1 MAASPHPSPPGFA
14 PELVEGLLERAL
26 ALPGASPVLGISGLQ
41 GSGKSTLAAQ
51 LVAAGRSRGLR
62 VVALS
67 LDDFYLGRRERL
79 ALARTQHPLWLRRGP
94 PGTHDL
100 GLALGTLDVLRQGAV
115 GSAVPIPRFDKLADT
130 RRPPSRWPRENA
142 RPDLIVLEGW
152 CLGVRPQSA
161 AALRRPANA
170 LEREQDAG
178 GRWRQ
183 ASNEALARYAEL
195 WRRLDYLHW
204 LKAPGFEIEPQWRWL
219 QEKQLQ
225 AEHPG
230 RAGMDRRAVGDF
242 VRVFER
248 LSRHAQATLGAIAD
262 EVIELDRGHRP
273 RPSR

>member
-14 PELVEGLLERAL
+14 PALVEGLLERSL
-26 ALPGASPVLGISGLQ
+26 ALPGGSPVLGITGLQ

-51 LVAAGRSRGLR
+51 LVAAGAARGQR

-79 ALARTQHPLWLRRGP
+79 AMARHQHPLWLRRGP

-100 GLALGTLDVLRQGAV
+100 ALALATLERLQHGPV
-115 GSAVPIPRFDKLADT
+115 GETLALPRFDKLADT
-130 RRPPSRWPRENA
+130 RRPPSRWRREA
-142 RPDLIVLEGW
+142 TRPALIVLEGW
-152 CLGVRPQSA
+152 CLGLRPQTP
-161 AALRRPANA
+161 AALRRPVNA

-178 GRWRQ
+178 ARWRQ
-183 ASNEALARYAEL
+183 ASNQALAQYAEL
-195 WRRLDYLHW
+195 WRQIDHLLW
-204 LKAPGFEIEPQWRWL
+204 LKAPGFEIVPQWRWQ
-219 QEKQLQ
+219 QERQLQ
-225 AEHPG
+225 AQHPT

-273 RPSR
+273 R

>member
-14 PELVEGLLERAL
+14 PALVEGLLERAL
-26 ALPGASPVLGISGLQ
+26 ALPGPSPVFGISGLQ

-51 LVAAGRSRGLR
+51 LVAAGVARGRR

-79 ALARTQHPLWLRRGP
+79 ALARREHPLWLRRGP

-100 GLALGTLDVLRQGAV
+100 ALALATIEALKNGPAGSSVAV
-115 GSAVPIPRFDKLADT
+115 PRFDKLADT
-130 RRPPSRWPRENA
+130 RRPPSRWPQEA
-142 RPDLIVLEGW
+142 TRPDLIVLEGW
-152 CLGVRPQSA
+152 CLGLRAQSA

-170 LEREQDAG
+170 LEREQDPG
-178 GRWRQ
+178 GHWRRS
-183 ASNEALARYAEL
+183 SNEALARYAEL
-195 WRRLDYLHW
+195 WRRIDFLLW
-204 LKAPGFEIEPQWRWL
+204 LKAPGFEIVPQWRWL

-225 AEHPG
+225 LHNPT

-248 LSRHAQATLGAIAD
+248 LSRHAQATLGDIAD
-262 EVIELDRGHRP
+262 QVIELDRGHRP

>member
-14 PELVEGLLERAL
+14 PELVEGLLDRAL
-26 ALPGASPVLGISGLQ
+26 ALPGPSPVLGISGLQ

-51 LVAAGRSRGLR
+51 LVAAGKTRGLR

-79 ALARTQHPLWLRRGP
+79 ALARNQHPLWLRRGP

-100 GLALGTLDVLRQGAV
+100 ALALATIDGLRHAPAGESVA
-115 GSAVPIPRFDKLADT
+115 IPRFDKLADT
-130 RRPPSRWPRENA
+130 RRAPSRWPREAA

-152 CLGVRPQSA
+152 CLGLRPQSA

-170 LEREQDAG
+170 LEREQDLG

-183 ASNEALARYAEL
+183 ASNEALAAYAEL
-195 WRRLDYLHW
+195 WRRIDYLLW
-204 LKAPGFEIEPQWRWL
+204 LKAPGFEVVPQWRWL

-225 AEHPG
+225 AQHPT
-230 RAGMDRRAVGDF
+230 RASMDRRAVGDF

-248 LSRHAQATLGAIAD
+248 LSRHAQATLGDIAD
-262 EVIELDRGHRP
+262 EVIVLDRGHRP
-273 RPSR
+273 RSSR